1 MIDSRA
7 KLSITRQCRL
17 LELSRASH
25 YRSRAPRRET
35 ETALRRSLEAIY
47 ERHPYY
53 GSRRMQLAL
62 QDRGWE
68 VGRRR
73 LRRLMRAM
81 GLEPIHPKPRTSVK
95 DPAHE
100 TYPYLLRRRR
110 IDGPNAVW
118 AADITY
124 IPMRRG
130 HVYLVAVMDW
140 YSRRILSWRLS
151 NTLGCE
157 LLRGGTE
164 RGIGASRLSDGV
176 QYRSGIAVHQ
186 SRVSGGPARS
196 RDRHQHGWQGLLARQ
211 RDDRAVLAFAQV
223 RMRASPRL

>member
-25 YRSRAPRRET
+25 YRFRAPRHET
-35 ETALRRSLEAIY
+35 ETVLRRSLEVVY

-62 QDRGWE
+62 RDRGWE
-68 VGRRR
+68 VGR
-73 LRRLMRAM
+73 LRRLMQAM

-110 IDGPNAVW
+110 IEVPKAVW
-118 AADITY
+118 AADITS

-140 YSRRILSWRLS
+140 YSR
-151 NTLGCE
+151 
-157 LLRGGTE
+157 
-164 RGIGASRLSDGV
+164 
-176 QYRSGIAVHQ
+176 
-186 SRVSGGPARS
+186 
-196 RDRHQHGWQGLLARQ
+196 
-211 RDDRAVLAFAQV
+211 
-223 RMRASPRL
+223 

>member
-7 KLSITRQCRL
+7 QLSITRQCRL

-25 YRSRAPRRET
+25 YRFRAPRRET

-62 QDRGWE
+62 RDRGWE

-73 LRRLMRAM
+73 LRRLMRARS
-81 GLEPIHPKPRTSVK
+81 LEPIHPKPRTSVK

-110 IDGPNAVW
+110 IEAPNAVW
-118 AADITY
+118 AADITSM
-124 IPMRRG
+124 PMRRG
-130 HVYLVAVMDW
+130 HVYRVAVMDW

-151 NTLGCE
+151 NTLDVCWATRE
-157 LLRGGTE
+157 
-164 RGIGASRLSDGV
+164 
-176 QYRSGIAVHQ
+176 
-186 SRVSGGPARS
+186 VS
-196 RDRHQHGWQGLLARQ
+196 
-211 RDDRAVLAFAQV
+211 
-223 RMRASPRL
+223 